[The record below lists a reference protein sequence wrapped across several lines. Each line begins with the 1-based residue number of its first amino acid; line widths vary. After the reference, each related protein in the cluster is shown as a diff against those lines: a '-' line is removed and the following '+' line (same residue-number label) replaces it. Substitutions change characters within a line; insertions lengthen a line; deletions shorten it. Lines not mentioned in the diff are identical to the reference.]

1 MLTMMCS
8 VLESGREGS
17 IDTGI
22 VCPSVTYGGASI
34 NSPTI
39 GIGYNLIIS
48 NAKSIGYVP
57 YVGEGTAVVST
68 AHILDVVPFIVK
80 IAETAGAGPA
90 EGTAESRFYMLETA
104 RVQWKDLAAELA
116 KVMHGK
122 GIFESEEAKAVA
134 IEDAG
139 KTEVK
144 YLVAANMLIQGD
156 RAKRMGFKADHPS
169 ILQEM
174 HADLKDAAL

>member
-1 MLTMMCS
+1 M
-8 VLESGREGS
+8 
-17 IDTGI
+17 
-22 VCPSVTYGGASI
+22 TYGGASI

-39 GIGYNLIIS
+39 GIGYNLIIG
-48 NAKSIGYVP
+48 NAKSVGYVP

-68 AHILDVVPFIVK
+68 AHILDVIPFIVK
-80 IAETAGAGPA
+80 IAETAAAGPA

-104 RVQWKDLAAELA
+104 RVQWKDLATELA
-116 KVMHGK
+116 KVMHRK
-122 GIFESEEAKAVA
+122 GIFEAGEAKAVS

-156 RAKRMGFKADHPS
+156 RAKRMGFRPEHPS
-169 ILQEM
+169 ILQEV
-174 HADLKDAAL
+174 HADLKDATL